1 MRILFCGNTFPDA
14 PGYLRERLPSD
25 AHDEIVV
32 CTETDIIPKLGG
44 VDVLIPKMQRIGCEE
59 IEAGQFQLIQQWG
72 TGLEGIDLESAKKKE
87 IYVANVPATGGNAES
102 VAEHA
107 VLLILS
113 LLRDLPK
120 AQAHVRAGMHGTPIG
135 KMLAGRTVC
144 LYGLGA
150 IARPLAKRLQ
160 SFDVNLIGIT
170 RDPTAPK
177 VREFGLSRCF
187 SLAERKQA
195 FSATDILILCMRY
208 TEEMRGMI
216 GARELA
222 RLKHGAYVI
231 NVARGGVI
239 DGEALH
245 SQLIRGHLAG
255 AGLDVFWQEP
265 VPPNNPVL
273 ALPNVIA
280 TPHVGGATEPSFGMI
295 ADAVATNI
303 ERIRCGEP
311 PLHTAF

>member
-14 PGYLRERLPSD
+14 PEYLREHLPSD
-25 AHDEIVV
+25 ANDEIIA
-32 CTETDIIPKLGG
+32 CTATDIIPKLSG
-44 VDVLIPKMQRIGCEE
+44 VDIVIPKMQRIGCAE

-72 TGLEGIDLESAKKKE
+72 TGLECIDLESAKKKE

-107 VLLILS
+107 ILLILS
-113 LLRDLPK
+113 LLRELPK
-120 AQAHVRAGMHGTPIG
+120 AQAHVRAGVHGTPLG

-150 IARPLAKRLQ
+150 IALPLAKRLH
-160 SFDVNLIGIT
+160 SFEVNLIGIT
-170 RDPTAPK
+170 RDPTASK
-177 VREFGLSRCF
+177 VSEFGLSRCF
-187 SLAERKQA
+187 SLEERERA
-195 FSATDILILCMRY
+195 FAATDILILCMRY

-216 GARELA
+216 GAKELA
-222 RLKHGAYVI
+222 WLKRRAYLI

-239 DGEALH
+239 DGEALYSH
-245 SQLIRGHLAG
+245 LVCGHLAG

-265 VPPNNPVL
+265 IPTNDPVL

-280 TPHVGGATEPSFGMI
+280 TPHVGGATEPSFEMI
-295 ADAVATNI
+295 AKVVATNV
-303 ERIRCGEP
+303 ERIRYGNP

>member
-14 PGYLRERLPSD
+14 PEYLREHLPYD
-25 AHDEIVV
+25 ANDEIIA
-32 CTETDIIPKLGG
+32 CTEIDIIPKLSG
-44 VDVLIPKMQRIGCEE
+44 VDIVIPKMQRIGCAE

-107 VLLILS
+107 ILLILS
-113 LLRDLPK
+113 PLRELPK
-120 AQAHVRAGMHGTPIG
+120 AQAHVRAGVHGTPVG

-150 IARPLAKRLQ
+150 IALPLAKRLQ
-160 SFDVNLIGIT
+160 SFEVNLIGIT

-177 VREFGLSRCF
+177 VSEFGLSRCF
-187 SLAERKQA
+187 SLEEREWA
-195 FSATDILILCMRY
+195 FAATDILILCMRY

-222 RLKHGAYVI
+222 GLKRGAYLI

-239 DGEALH
+239 DGEALY
-245 SQLIRGHLAG
+245 SQLFCGHLAG
-255 AGLDVFWQEP
+255 AGLEVFWQEP
-265 VPPNNPVL
+265 IPTNDLVL
-273 ALPNVIA
+273 TLPNVIA
-280 TPHVGGATEPSFGMI
+280 TPHVGGATEPSFEMI
-295 ADAVATNI
+295 AKVVSANV
-303 ERIRCGEP
+303 ERMRCGEP
-311 PLHTAF
+311 PLHAAF